1 MGTTGLIMNKG
12 TISTGF
18 LHFRPPDKA
27 FGRLFQLILDSTV
40 NKYKLIHRSAA

>member
-1 MGTTGLIMNKG
+1 MNKG

-27 FGRLFQLILDSTV
+27 SGLLFELILDSTE
-40 NKYKLIHRSAA
+40 NGFDLRSNIFYFY